1 MLTKILSYLFCRE
14 IRTKGREDI
23 TSPVET
29 EYRCENGTTG
39 KFDADVKAISAKWEF
54 KKGTCINTTLQE
66 LLLIAPRSRARV
78 DAYNSLVKFLK
89 SNYGVTLIIKSRK
102 QNGQKL

>member
-1 MLTKILSYLFCRE
+1 MVTTILNYLFCRE
-14 IRTKGREDI
+14 IRSKEREDI

-29 EYRCENGTTG
+29 EIRCENGSTD
-39 KFDADVKAISAKWEF
+39 KFDADLKAMSAKWGELKNGLF
-54 KKGTCINTTLQE
+54 INTTLQE
-66 LLLIAPRSRARV
+66 LLLIVPRRRARV

-102 QNGQKL
+102 QK